1 MAQYFTSN
9 SFQIHC
15 KPSQEGHMSHHL
27 PMHIDSIRC
36 DDHNIKAVMGLCIS
50 LHWSRLG
57 GQKLAIL
64 SNVEARRPGEV
75 VLTRMWSSLSAVL
88 PSLLLHLH
96 SFHPGALLSR
106 FKLHPHHLHW
116 LIKAYIH
123 SNCATYASSAGFFY
137 ISWSWCI
144 IFWTVKIFVTVL
156 PLHCM
161 KVFFPVDAH
170 CHP

>member
-1 MAQYFTSN
+1 
-9 SFQIHC
+9 
-15 KPSQEGHMSHHL
+15 MSHHL
-27 PMHIDSIRC
+27 QMHIDSIRC

-57 GQKLAIL
+57 GQKLTIL

-96 SFHPGALLSR
+96 SFHPSALLSR

-116 LIKAYIH
+116 LLKAYIQ
-123 SNCATYASSAGFFY
+123 
-137 ISWSWCI
+137 
-144 IFWTVKIFVTVL
+144 FVRPTFKL
-156 PLHCM
+156 
-161 KVFFPVDAH
+161 
-170 CHP
+170 CHLRPTFLQLAFCTPPGPGV